1 MLGVAD
7 SSLRTVKFE
16 PTASER
22 LAKRA
27 KHVAP
32 NNVAICRIEM
42 MRSFGQLL
50 GAKIYKVRSTS

>member
-1 MLGVAD
+1 MLGVAG

-16 PTASER
+16 PTTSER

-50 GAKIYKVRSTS
+50 GA